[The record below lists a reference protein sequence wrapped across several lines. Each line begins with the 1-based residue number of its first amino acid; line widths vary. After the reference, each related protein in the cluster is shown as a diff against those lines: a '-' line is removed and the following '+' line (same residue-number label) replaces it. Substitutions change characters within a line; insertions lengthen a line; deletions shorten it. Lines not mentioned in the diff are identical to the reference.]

1 MAENNN
7 EQPRILRDF
16 AIPTVNGANGSIT
29 RPAITANNFELKPAL
44 IQMVQQIQFGGG
56 PSEDPNIHLE
66 NFLEICD
73 TIKLNGV
80 TNDAIRL
87 RLFPFSLKDRAKSW
101 LTSKP
106 AGTFTTW
113 DALSQEFLSK
123 FFPPGKTAKLRND
136 IFSFTQYDGESLYEA
151 WERFKDLQRKCPHHG
166 LPDQLIVQ
174 TFYNGL
180 THSVRISVDAAA
192 GGALMGKEVDE
203 AYNLLE
209 EMASNSFQ

>member
-1 MAENNN
+1 MPRRALELLPFNPEIEKTCRALTKATKQRKEALTMAENNN

-16 AIPTVNGANGSIT
+16 AIPTVNGANRSIT

-66 NFLEICD
+66 NFLDICD

-106 AGTFTTW
+106 AGTFTT
-113 DALSQEFLSK
+113 
-123 FFPPGKTAKLRND
+123 
-136 IFSFTQYDGESLYEA
+136 
-151 WERFKDLQRKCPHHG
+151 
-166 LPDQLIVQ
+166 
-174 TFYNGL
+174 
-180 THSVRISVDAAA
+180 
-192 GGALMGKEVDE
+192 
-203 AYNLLE
+203 
-209 EMASNSFQ
+209 